1 MHSSAL
7 QFDAKVFNIFFF
19 PSSLLLYLYQKPDC
33 SSKYLKGHSSVY
45 TSWIHQHMDE
55 RICCS
60 QLEHVT
66 TVADPSSSH
75 NIPATGAVLPT
86 RQREMTG
93 GRQGLMYKMDKF
105 TVEIQLPLS
114 LNASHTFCCAVSLI
128 ALHVSDTSKVWGW
141 DILAVWRRKPSTKGT
156 RNPNRKHDGKSQ
168 REKNIA
174 RKFSV
179 RRQCQGQ
186 SRVRCHQVCCTP
198 WAEPQST
205 KARDPLKWQ
214 TPSCVCHGKRRWE
227 EAALLPS
234 CYHSWPLLTNYHT
247 WQPSVLKDHFGY
259 WEQSLGRQWM
269 TEHRSSSQVYVCIP
283 VCTLLNLGSTPRVVF
298 PELAVTRWSWEV
310 QILN

>member
-1 MHSSAL
+1 
-7 QFDAKVFNIFFF
+7 
-19 PSSLLLYLYQKPDC
+19 
-33 SSKYLKGHSSVY
+33 
-45 TSWIHQHMDE
+45 MDE

-60 QLEHVT
+60 QLEHIT

-141 DILAVWRRKPSTKGT
+141 HILAVWRRKPSTKGT
-156 RNPNRKHDGKSQ
+156 RNPNRKHNGKSQ
-168 REKNIA
+168 SEKNIA

-214 TPSCVCHGKRRWE
+214 T
-227 EAALLPS
+227 LPPACATGRGDGRKQL
-234 CYHSWPLLTNYHT
+234 CYHLVTTHGLFLPITTLGNLQSWKTILATGN
-247 WQPSVLKDHFGY
+247 
-259 WEQSLGRQWM
+259 SLWGENGW
-269 TEHRSSSQVYVCIP
+269 
-283 VCTLLNLGSTPRVVF
+283 LSTGP
-298 PELAVTRWSWEV
+298 PAKCMCAYLCAHS
-310 QILN
+310 